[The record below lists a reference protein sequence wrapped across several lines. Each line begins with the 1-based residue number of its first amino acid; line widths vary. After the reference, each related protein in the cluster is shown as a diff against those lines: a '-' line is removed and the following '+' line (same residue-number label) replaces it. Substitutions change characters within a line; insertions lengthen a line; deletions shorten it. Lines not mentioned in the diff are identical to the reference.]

1 MVLWRE
7 RIFMKGAAAG
17 GQKKNYQKELE
28 KCGVQAYICT
38 PETQKLV
45 MHLIYDCIKAGLPAD
60 KEALAAVDAEVKAAG
75 CKGALLACTELS
87 VIKADEHLDDFYTDP
102 MEVMAERAIV
112 FMGKTIKKAASPV
125 T

>member
-1 MVLWRE
+1 M
-7 RIFMKGAAAG
+7 
-17 GQKKNYQKELE
+17 
-28 KCGVQAYICT
+28 QAYICT

-75 CKGALLACTELS
+75 CK
-87 VIKADEHLDDFYTDP
+87 ADEHLDDFYTDP

-112 FMGKTIKKAASPV
+112 FMGKQVK
-125 T
+125 